1 MGNRLTPPGCSPVVG
16 TAEVPDPGQELA
28 IDREFE
34 PAFAAVDDILAAG
47 LLLVVLDRSV
57 ERLADTGGDVLQ
69 RLLVPVEKRP
79 GPLSRY
85 APLVQRVVRQ
95 PVVVR
100 ILLRAGRRVR
110 RRIVLRRGD
119 DFQSVLVVDRTEG
132 VEAAGPAH
140 LLHPL
145 DDLQSSVSTR
155 GPASQDP
162 FANRLEPLPGHL
174 GQLLRHAKVLREALG
189 DLIGDSEQFPIG
201 QDAKPGQRPARRI
214 ERVRGLTL
222 LPRREKLRDPAQRH
236 QRRQSAHRGEFC
248 EKPLLRWRRCEPRL
262 PGLRPFEQ
270 SGRKGAGVALRE
282 VRECADARVAPARER
297 NDVRMPVRLV
307 SPLRRDMEI
316 GRHVPEEQTHGVQP
330 VPEVGLR
337 HFVADEGERYPGRL
351 LDQLRERRE
360 EALDVHGRK
369 LRAEEMSAVAN
380 DPGDLDRGGLCDIA
394 VAVQSTSPISAEQS
408 TRPSDGSNAMFRLLR
423 RCAKAAVLCRRSSSS
438 NPK

>member
-1 MGNRLTPPGCSPVVG
+1 M
-16 TAEVPDPGQELA
+16 PDPGQELA
-28 IDREFE
+28 IDRELE
-34 PAFAAVDDILAAG
+34 PAFAALDDILAAG
-47 LLLVVLDRSV
+47 LLLVVLDRGV

-69 RLLVPVEKRP
+69 RLLVPVEKRR
-79 GPLSRY
+79 GPLSRD

-100 ILLRAGRRVR
+100 LLLRARRRIR
-110 RRIVLRRGD
+110 RRIVLQRGD
-119 DFQSVLVVDRTEG
+119 DFQSLLVVERAEG
-132 VEAAGPAH
+132 VEAASPAH

-145 DDLQSSVSTR
+145 EDLQSSVATR

-162 FANRLEPLPGHL
+162 FANRLDPLPGHL

-189 DLIGDSEQFPIG
+189 DLIGDSEQFPVG
-201 QDAKPGQRPARRI
+201 QDAEPGQRPARRI
-214 ERVRGLTL
+214 ERVHRLAR
-222 LPRREKLRDPAQRH
+222 LPRREKLRDPV
-236 QRRQSAHRGEFC
+236 QRRQRRQGAHLGELR
-248 EKPLLRWRRCEPRL
+248 EKPLLRWCRCERRL

-282 VRECADARVAPARER
+282 VSERADARVAPGRER

-316 GRHVPEEQTHGVQP
+316 GRHVPEEQPHGVQP

-337 HFVADEGERYPGRL
+337 HLVTDERERYPGHL
-351 LDQLRERRE
+351 LDQLRKRRD

-369 LRAEEMSAVAN
+369 LRAEEMSTFVN
-380 DPGDLDRGGLCDIA
+380 DPGHLECGGLRDIA
-394 VAVQSTSPISAEQS
+394 VAAQSTSPMSAEQS
-408 TRPSDGSNAMFRLLR
+408 TRPSEGSNAMFRLLR